1 MRRVFVPVLLL
12 LGLSGCV
19 TPRADGS
26 PQIQTTQ
33 EANRENLQGAA
44 KAPLRDLNLMRTEIP
59 EVLLQAMADPYQK
72 PPGRLSCAQLTQL
85 ITPLDQALGADLDE
99 PSVDEDDVMDKGRG
113 ATLGAVAGVAEG
125 AIPFRGWVRQLTGA
139 QKHDRIVQAAIL
151 AGGVRRGYLKGL
163 GESRGCGPP
172 ATPSHALT
180 GSPVISQKP
189 EPVFGRKPR
198 YGIR

>member
-1 MRRVFVPVLLL
+1 MRRLLASSLLL
-12 LGLSGCV
+12 LGLAGCV

-33 EANRENLQGAA
+33 EANRENLEGAA
-44 KAPLRDLNLMRTEIP
+44 MAPLRDLNLMRTEIP
-59 EVLLQAMADPYQK
+59 EVLLQAMADPYAR
-72 PPGRLSCAQLTQL
+72 PPGRLSCTQLTQM
-85 ITPLDQALGADLDE
+85 IIPLDQALGADLDE
-99 PSVDEDDVMDKGRG
+99 PSVDEDDIMDKGRG
-113 ATLGAVAGVAEG
+113 ASLAVAAGVAEG

-139 QKHDRIVQAAIL
+139 QRHDRIVQAAIL

-163 GESRGCGPP
+163 GETRGCGPP

-180 GSPVISQKP
+180 GSPVMSQKP
-189 EPVFGRKPR
+189 KPVFGRKPR